1 MTSDSEHK
9 PDREAARARAGEAR
23 AARAA
28 KVKTIRRRV
37 ITGAVSLFVAAWL
50 LIAVVLVTGHDPA
63 LTKSKSATATLAS
76 NTTTATTGSSGS
88 TGSTSTTTTS
98 SATQSSSS
106 PSSVTTR
113 SS

>member
-37 ITGAVSLFVAAWL
+37 ISGAVSLFVAAWL

-63 LTKSKSATATLAS
+63 LIKSKSATATLAS
-76 NTTTATTGSSGS
+76 NTTTTGSSGS
-88 TGSTSTTTTS
+88 TGSTSTTTTTS